1 MAIVSFNSL
10 ERELMLLT
18 FGNIHDVTSIL
29 CMVIIIDVVIL
40 AEKGCLQVSEEEC
53 HCDPAAGEDDR
64 K

>member
-1 MAIVSFNSL
+1 
-10 ERELMLLT
+10 MLLT

-53 HCDPAAGEDDR
+53 HCGPAAGEDDR